1 MSDAL
6 LISQYTLRE
15 ILYVQS
21 RKAEGTLHGNRVG
34 ACLLIGR
41 GSGLLN
47 AFAALCRV
55 FSRTGLAIEPISSA
69 RARDHTTR
77 VSLPGARRAAHTFS
91 RPRGLPHYRCH
102 GVVGS
107 RIRYFY
113 ARPRN
118 GSLRRIMQVW

>member
-77 VSLPGARRAAHTFS
+77 VSLPGARRTRSHALVACPGLAAAT
-91 RPRGLPHYRCH
+91 
-102 GVVGS
+102 
-107 RIRYFY
+107 
-113 ARPRN
+113 A
-118 GSLRRIMQVW
+118 SLAAE